1 MTIISYMT
9 YLKLRDSE
17 IVIWL
22 STSIAMVVYLTRV
35 WLLLDIVVCLLPRSI
50 AIIDIC
56 YILFCYIIIING
68 YALFRTLG

>member
-1 MTIISYMT
+1 MT